1 MRNSHLSRRI
11 DSLKSNHESV
21 IDDLVKEIEEIEELE
36 EEVDKLSDRIKELVD
51 TIDDLKEKS
60 NE

>member
-21 IDDLVKEIEEIEELE
+21 IDDLVKEIEELE
-36 EEVDKLSDRIKELVD
+36 EEVDKLSDRIEELVD